1 MKLVVLRDLS
11 ADSFEGI
18 ADFFV
23 ESGAYFTIR
32 DIYGVR
38 VAGETLWWGGEV
50 ILEEQGYSPLLHDLC
65 IEAGRLVRSAE
76 LVRDYEV
83 LATSPWREGVERRSI
98 YLIMRSSWNPRVY
111 ESRRWE
117 VNVRTLR
124 KKPLIM
130 KGAPI
135 IAVRVDG
142 KYLIRSIHPV
152 SPFSTV
158 YTPLPK
164 VLYLENEIAENL
176 KNLGLAKA

>member
-11 ADSFEGI
+11 TDSFEDI
-18 ADFFV
+18 ADLFV
-23 ESGAYFTIR
+23 ESKAYFTVR

-50 ILEEQGYSPLLHDLC
+50 VLEEHGYSPLLHDLR
-65 IEAGRLVRSAE
+65 IEAERLVGDAE
-76 LVRDYEV
+76 LIRDYEV
-83 LATSPWREGVERRSI
+83 LAISPRREGVKRCTI
-98 YLIMRSSWNPRVY
+98 YLAIKSSWNPRIY

-124 KKPLIM
+124 KKPLVM
-130 KGAPI
+130 KRAPV

-142 KYLIRSIHPV
+142 KYLLRSIHPI

-158 YTPLPK
+158 YTPLPR
-164 VLYLENEIAENL
+164 VLYIENEVARDLES
-176 KNLGLAKA
+176 LGMVKA